1 MALKRNPLFV
11 PVLAAL
17 ATVTLAL
24 PAFAQQQ
31 DADQEEMS
39 RLEKA
44 VARDSSKVDNLFKLG
59 VLYLDHDRALD
70 ATRVLTRAV
79 VGDPKNVKALV
90 NLGVAWDA
98 SGKPQLAQKYYEKAL
113 EIAPKDPVAKCRL
126 ASSIY
131 AQSQYSR
138 AVDLLRQIIDENP
151 KAYCGYFSLGV
162 AFADAGIYRDA
173 IRMWKKVV
181 ELAPDSQEAVSAKE
195 SIDVLE
201 KFVLKQQ

>member
-1 MALKRNPLFV
+1 MKRFPLFV
-11 PVLAAL
+11 PVLAVL
-17 ATVTLAL
+17 ATLAL
-24 PAFAQQQ
+24 VAPASAQ
-31 DADQEEMS
+31 DEANDEMT
-39 RLEKA
+39 RLERA
-44 VARDSSKVDNLFKLG
+44 VARDSSKADNLFRLG

-79 VGDPKNVKALV
+79 VADPRNVKALV

-98 SGKPQLAQKYYEKAL
+98 SGKPQVAQPYYEKAL

-131 AQSQYSR
+131 AQSQYER
-138 AVDLLRQIIDENP
+138 AVNLLREIVRESPD
-151 KAYCGYFSLGV
+151 AHCGYFTLGV

-181 ELAPDSQEAVSAKE
+181 ELAPESQEAISARE
-195 SIDVLE
+195 SIEVLE
-201 KFVLKQQ
+201 KFVLKQ